1 MSGAHVKRLAAL
13 KPFTGGGLGLCSG
26 HGWPAS
32 SCASDESP
40 LGGSSGALGAGVP
53 SLTDLCYQRLLAP
66 AQLST
71 FEEEVLCGG
80 AWLPPTFFSDAVRLC
95 LVQNRTLLL
104 RLLLK
109 HWPEPLLSL
118 RSILPAPLGCD
129 MQWPLHLIRVFL
141 DGLIHVPRTLTT
153 LDLRGFEIHDHDF
166 LKNYKDLLC
175 DPMSAQLDVHIH
187 LDIHIKY
194 ANDYSNWIDVLGA
207 NRFFKIARLTTFLG
221 INSIATDSILDYV
234 DKRHLDSL
242 RIKGYEL
249 TNMDMCLLETSLS
262 SFRHLLTLD
271 LSCGK
276 LWLNMGPNGPA
287 LLSLRRILLN
297 LPMIQILNLSN
308 SKVEGSLSEL
318 LEEPTFTLE
327 ALFLKNCGL
336 DMTDLAYLRKSRHI
350 QTVRELSIGDNPLG
364 KNIDS
369 VLELIKE
376 MPQLVLLDIQDC
388 GILESQ
394 VLLLAHYIKSHLQN
408 LASLNMAGHLWS
420 RDVIISSIPLLFH
433 SSMLQTIVFPI
444 YGLSDLHF
452 RFKNRSDILRRQNLP
467 QMLEPIAG
475 MSSDF
480 KAIENAILSEL
491 IKRRG
496 TILRVKSQLDGI
508 QFDMER

>member
-271 LSCGK
+271 LS
-276 LWLNMGPNGPA
+276 
-287 LLSLRRILLN
+287 
-297 LPMIQILNLSN
+297 
-308 SKVEGSLSEL
+308 
-318 LEEPTFTLE
+318 
-327 ALFLKNCGL
+327 
-336 DMTDLAYLRKSRHI
+336 RHI

-480 KAIENAILSEL
+480 KAIENAIFALFENGLELRLDVESFAMLVVRICFPLSDNISKFGQGDPAVFVG
-491 IKRRG
+491 IKDVERVDDFFHKHVSKRPDERG
-496 TILRVKSQLDGI
+496 MD
-508 QFDMER
+508 